1 MNYPAAAIEIIDNI
15 ATRQMQGET
24 FEHIVASEAARYQT
38 RLHERDG
45 GDEPATMTVGACG
58 ADQIGCGEWC

>member
-24 FEHIVASEAARYQT
+24 FEHIVASEAARYQA

-45 GDEPATMTVGACG
+45 GDEQTATPCG
-58 ADQIGCGEWC
+58 ADDIGCGEWC